1 MNRLPIEQYKSVND
15 QLLQLPINTLFAQ
28 AVVNGHVNGI
38 IYVDNIQLP
47 STFLIYHPYGMCLL
61 FGSENNPDFN
71 DTFVKY
77 SLNTDNSR
85 IRTVWLQA
93 YPSSWNEKLG
103 DLFGNNLIKEEAAG
117 EADKNKI
124 ELSTRVNFTFNE
136 EKYNNFKSNQTETNY
151 EVIRTEKNNFEAM
164 QGTVIP
170 RYFWNNADDF
180 CRKGVGFSLI
190 YEGKVVS
197 TAFSA
202 FIVGDKLEL
211 GIESA
216 SEYRGKGFASQ
227 TCVAIIEYCLQNNYR
242 PVWACRRQNTNSM
255 LLAQKLGFEPSLFLP
270 FYKLVSEKKS

>member
-1 MNRLPIEQYKSVND
+1 MYRLPIEQYQSVKD

-28 AVVNGHVNGI
+28 TVVDGHVNGK

-47 STFLIYHPYGMCLL
+47 STYLIYHPYGMSLL
-61 FGSENNPDFN
+61 FGNQNNPDFN
-71 DTFVKY
+71 DAFVKY
-77 SLNTDNSR
+77 ALNLDNSR
-85 IRTVWLQA
+85 IKTEWLQTC
-93 YPSSWNEKLG
+93 PTIWNEKLS
-103 DLFGNNLIKEEAAG
+103 DLFGNNLIKEEAVG

-136 EKYNNFKSNQTETNY
+136 EKYNDFKRNQIETSY
-151 EVIRTEKNNFEAM
+151 EIVRTEKNHFEAM
-164 QGTVIP
+164 KGTVVP
-170 RYFWNNADDF
+170 RYFWNTADDF
-180 CRKGVGFSLI
+180 CRRGVGFSLI

-216 SEYRGKGFASQ
+216 GEYRGKGFATQ
-227 TCVAIIEYCLQNNYR
+227 TCMALIDYCLQNNFR

-255 LLAQKLGFEPSLFLP
+255 LLSHKLGFEPSMSLP
-270 FYKLVSEKKS
+270 FYKLVSEN